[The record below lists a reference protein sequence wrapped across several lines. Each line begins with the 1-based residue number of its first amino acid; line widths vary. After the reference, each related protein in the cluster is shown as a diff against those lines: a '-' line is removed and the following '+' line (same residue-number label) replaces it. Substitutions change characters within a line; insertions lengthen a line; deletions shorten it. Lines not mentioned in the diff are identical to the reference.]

1 MASRMAELERL
12 LAAEP
17 DDAFLN
23 FALAM
28 ELAKI
33 GRIEE
38 AVARFERAIELDAD
52 YCAAYYQKAKAL
64 LQANQTDQARR
75 AIADGIAVAQRTG
88 DNHTAEKLREMLQ
101 TLGVG

>member
-1 MASRMAELERL
+1 MEQLERL

-33 GRIEE
+33 ERLED
-38 AVARFERAIELDAD
+38 AVARFERAIELDAG
-52 YCAAYYQKAKAL
+52 YCAAYYQKAKTL
-64 LQANQTDQARR
+64 LQANVR
-75 AIADGIAVAQRTG
+75 GIT
-88 DNHTAEKLREMLQ
+88 TPLRSYERCCRLWAS
-101 TLGVG
+101 GR

>member
-1 MASRMAELERL
+1 MASRMEQLERL

-33 GRIEE
+33 ERLED
-38 AVARFERAIELDAD
+38 AVARFERAIEMDAA
-52 YCAAYYQKAKAL
+52 YCAAYYQKAKTL

-75 AIADGIAVAQRTG
+75 AIADGIVVAQRTG

>member
-1 MASRMAELERL
+1 VASRKEELERL

-17 DDAFLN
+17 DDVFVN

-33 GRIEE
+33 GRLEE
-38 AVARFERAIELDAD
+38 AVARFERTIELDSG
-52 YCAAYYQKAKAL
+52 YCAAYYQKAKTL
-64 LQANQTDQARR
+64 LQADQTDKARR
-75 AIADGIAVAQRTG
+75 TIVDGIEMAQRME